1 MLNTDDVAPGI
12 RGSDA
17 LRLGYIRRW
26 GMVSTVREQDV
37 ASHSC
42 RVALITLFLLEEI
55 IKHLG
60 PSDRLIRS
68 ARYIRST
75 AMAMAVVHDLD
86 EVFSGDIPSP
96 FKKWVGEKA
105 GPLTRPFGMESLF
118 FEWSLSEENQLC
130 CELVHWA
137 DAVEAWVFIAENAH
151 TPHGLAV
158 RDSIDMGSA
167 HRSMANS
174 LVDGGWLADEDGA
187 LQRVVLAN
195 KLENFAFSLR
205 HVNFITINDTGWAGK

>member
-1 MLNTDDVAPGI
+1 MLNTNDVAPGI

-42 RVALITLFLLEEI
+42 RVALIVLFLLEEI
-55 IKHLG
+55 LKHCS
-60 PSDRLIRS
+60 PTERLVRS
-68 ARYIRST
+68 ARYIRAT
-75 AMAMAVVHDLD
+75 AMAMAIVHDLD

-96 FKKWVGEKA
+96 FKKWAGEKVD
-105 GPLTRPFGMESLF
+105 PMPRPFDMESLF
-118 FEWSLSEENQLC
+118 SNVDAAIENGLC
-130 CELVHWA
+130 RALVHWA
-137 DAVEAWVFIAENAH
+137 DAVEAWVFISENAH

-158 RDSIDMGSA
+158 RDRISLAPA
-167 HRSMANS
+167 HKTMANY
-174 LVDGGWLADEDGA
+174 LVGEGWVTEDEEFVT
-187 LQRVVLAN
+187 QVILAN

-205 HVNFITINDTGWAGK
+205 HVNFTTINETNWAGV